1 MPPLIDAP
9 SSGSALRQ
17 LLERFTAQQVLVVGD
32 VMLDEYVSGDC
43 ARLSPEAP
51 VPVVAVG
58 ASRSTLGGAAN
69 TAANIA
75 SLGGRAVLIGL
86 IGTDE
91 VGRQLTARARELDI
105 EFLPVHDGRPT
116 ARKVRVVGHQ
126 QQLLRLDYEA
136 TGPIAAEQEQA
147 VLDALRSRLSAS
159 AVVVISDYAKGLL
172 TERLCQQIIEEAH
185 AAGRPII
192 VDPRPQNA
200 DFYVGCDYLTPNW
213 KESLGLA
220 GEPDVAATPEM
231 IARVGKRLADR
242 FRSRVLLTL
251 GPRGMA
257 FFDRDGRLR
266 FEEAALAREVFDVSG
281 AGDTV
286 VATFALALAA
296 GEDPQSAVALAN
308 RAAGIVVGKLGTAT
322 VSPRDMLRT
331 EERERSIVDR
341 ADLAGLASRLR
352 AHGQRIVT
360 INGAF
365 DLMHAGHLHI
375 LREARRLGDVLIVG
389 LNADSTV
396 RASKGAGRPYVSEQ
410 DRALLLLALRDV
422 DYVHIFPEPVP
433 MPFLEQIR
441 PDVHVNGSEYGADCV
456 EAATVRAG
464 GGVIHIV
471 DRIPHLSTSELVA
484 RIQGRSTAE
493 HATPGV
499 A

>member
-257 FFDRDGRLR
+257 FFDRDGRLVR
-266 FEEAALAREVFDVSG
+266 GSG
-281 AGDTV
+281 T
-286 VATFALALAA
+286 
-296 GEDPQSAVALAN
+296 
-308 RAAGIVVGKLGTAT
+308 
-322 VSPRDMLRT
+322 
-331 EERERSIVDR
+331 
-341 ADLAGLASRLR
+341 
-352 AHGQRIVT
+352 
-360 INGAF
+360 
-365 DLMHAGHLHI
+365 
-375 LREARRLGDVLIVG
+375 
-389 LNADSTV
+389 
-396 RASKGAGRPYVSEQ
+396 RP
-410 DRALLLLALRDV
+410 
-422 DYVHIFPEPVP
+422 
-433 MPFLEQIR
+433 
-441 PDVHVNGSEYGADCV
+441 
-456 EAATVRAG
+456 
-464 GGVIHIV
+464 
-471 DRIPHLSTSELVA
+471 
-484 RIQGRSTAE
+484 
-493 HATPGV
+493 
-499 A
+499 